1 MISLLLLSLLAT
13 PALAEDAP
21 WPVEITDP
29 AAEAV
34 PPAPADLMLPLPC
47 GGAMAFQRV
56 AVPVDVADPL
66 DDRPF
71 RMGQSDP
78 ATGYSDYLRP
88 ARLRGAFTDPDSGLS
103 YYFIAR
109 YEMTLGQYRALMGD
123 CDAPF
128 GPKDRFAKGELTWFE
143 AVDLT
148 RRMSEWLLANAPDA
162 LPRQDDR
169 VAFVRLPTEVEW
181 EYAARGGSKVDPTL
195 FPGRRFFSE
204 GVLGDYANYQAA
216 GQGRGKLRPVGLRQ
230 PNPLGLYDI
239 YGNAEEL
246 MLEPFRLNAIGREHG
261 QTGGLV
267 TRGGSIDATEE
278 QIYTAQRREY
288 PDFDTRSG
296 QALRGAFFGV
306 RPVIGAQIVS
316 DASLSAI
323 HDGWI
328 AEANAGETEG
338 LDPVAELGRL
348 MDDEID
354 PRRKEALSGLQ
365 LALRS
370 AREQADG
377 SLRQAAKSTLLSG
390 AAFVD
395 RIRATN
401 EDILRAQSEA
411 RDRLERAALAVGAQ
425 REQMMALAQTTV
437 TRMGG
442 LTRERDSGLLFLRG
456 TLETLVQDVPP
467 ALRDSAYVTL
477 GQELTE
483 ADQAR
488 LLTLLSA
495 FWEDVA
501 AYQANPDMDQATLL
515 DLALR

>member
-1 MISLLLLSLLAT
+1 MIGSLLLLLL
-13 PALAEDAP
+13 PAAFAEEPPP

-29 AAEAV
+29 AAAAE
-34 PPAPADLMLPLPC
+34 PPAPADLTLPLPC

-56 AVPVDVADPL
+56 AVPVNLADPL

-78 ATGYSDYLRP
+78 ATGFSDYLRP
-88 ARLRGAFTDPDSGLS
+88 ARLRGAFADPKTGVS
-103 YYFIAR
+103 YYYIAR
-109 YEMTLGQYRALMGD
+109 YELTLGQYRALMGD
-123 CDAPF
+123 CAAPF
-128 GPKDRFAKGELTWFE
+128 GPKDRFAKGALTWFE

-148 RRMSEWLLANAPDA
+148 RRMTEWLLANAPEA
-162 LPRQDDR
+162 LPKAEDR

-181 EYAARGGSKVDPTL
+181 EYAARGGSKIDPTL
-195 FPGRRFFSE
+195 FPGRRFFAE
-204 GVLGDYANYQAA
+204 GALGDYANYQAP

-261 QTGGLV
+261 QAGGLV

-288 PDFDTRSG
+288 PDFDAQTG
-296 QALRGAFFGV
+296 QAMRGAFFGL

-316 DASLSAI
+316 DASLPGIAR
-323 HDGWI
+323 GWS
-328 AEANAGETEG
+328 AEANAGAGAG
-338 LDPVAELGRL
+338 LDPVAELSRL
-348 MDDEID
+348 IEEETD
-354 PRRKEALSGLQ
+354 PRREEALNGLQ

-370 AREQADG
+370 AREEADG
-377 SLRQAAKSTLLSG
+377 SIRQAAKSTLLSG
-390 AAFVD
+390 AAFVE

-401 EDILRAQSEA
+401 ENIAAAQRDA
-411 RDRLERAALAVGAQ
+411 RDLLDRAKVSTGAQ
-425 REQMMALAQTTV
+425 REQFMGLARNTVARMEALTK
-437 TRMGG
+437 
-442 LTRERDSGLLFLRG
+442 ERDSGLLFFRG

-467 ALRDSAYVTL
+467 ALRDSAYATL
-477 GQELTE
+477 GQELGE

-488 LLTLLSA
+488 LTALLSA

-501 AYQANPDMDQATLL
+501 AYEANPDMDQPALL